1 MSLPHTEI
9 GKISRGTKPVRLD
22 TKRRFAWRG
31 EPLNSSSGS
40 SSPSASADTAGYIPE
55 IDALRAVAVIAV
67 MVFHLNEA
75 WLPGG
80 YTGVD
85 VFFAISGYVISS
97 SIFGHPSRQLPTYL
111 LRFYARR
118 VLRIIPALLVCLFV
132 TALAT
137 ALFIPDS
144 WLSHSNWQTAKFA
157 FLGLSNIA
165 LMRTDDAYFD
175 PRVEFN
181 PYTHTWS
188 LGIEEQF
195 YVVFPTLFFIWMA
208 YRFAVKRGRVAASS
222 ILPALLLVSLAYSA
236 YLTTHNPLH
245 AYYGLGSRFW
255 ELAAGA
261 LLFQL
266 HTVLPSWKKWGSA
279 SFRAAE
285 VMLSSILVLTAFF
298 FTPARDFPY
307 PWAIATILGTIG
319 LVDGLLSDAGR
330 RLWSARIF
338 RSSALVWIGKRSY
351 SLYLWHWPTYVLLR
365 WTVGLASWP
374 SRVIAVTAVVLLS
387 MASYRFVERPARY
400 LRATTDRRRLVVVAA
415 AIFAVLAVGKL
426 AGQLAMRQASLSL
439 SVTAKQ
445 PGLWHPEEWVPTRSA
460 DAGLCRVVS
469 ESRSMKGGGR
479 VAIYKP
485 AGCVGETS
493 AATLFVTG
501 NSHALAYIT
510 MLSKLASTGK
520 YKVEVYNRTGCGFL
534 SLSAPVAGEAADCQR
549 FYQEIKADILRGGR
563 AGDVLF
569 LPSLRLPRFG
579 DQWASFPEAEARQ
592 KVFGGEA
599 TRLRD
604 AAVEEA
610 PPILKPLLDAGI
622 NVILEAPK
630 PIFRAPAYRCADWF
644 NKNNPICAP
653 GLTVRRDEL
662 LEYRRPML
670 EAMKKLAHADG
681 RIAIWDPFD
690 TLCPE
695 KECQSIMGTVPVFFD
710 GDHVSG
716 AANEMLYPGF
726 ASFLTKARTASA
738 VDQPRAARLAYP
750 TGGSGKAGDRCCS
763 ES

>member
-1 MSLPHTEI
+1 MSLPHTES
-9 GKISRGTKPVRLD
+9 GKTSRVTKPVRLD

-31 EPLNSSSGS
+31 EPMNRSSRS
-40 SSPSASADTAGYIPE
+40 SPPSASADTAGYIPE

-97 SIFGHPSRQLPTYL
+97 SILGHPSRQLPTFL

-132 TALAT
+132 TAVAT

-144 WLSHSNWQTAKFA
+144 WLSHSNFQTAKFA

-208 YRFAVKRGRVAASS
+208 YRFAVKGGRVAASA
-222 ILPALLLVSLAYSA
+222 ILPILLLVSLAYCA
-236 YLTTHNPLH
+236 YITTHNPLH

-266 HTVLPSWKKWGSA
+266 HTVLPAWKRWGSA
-279 SFRAAE
+279 SVRAAE
-285 VMLSSILVLTAFF
+285 ATLSAILVLTAFF

-319 LVDGLLSDAGR
+319 LIDGLLSDAGR
-330 RLWSARIF
+330 RLSSAQIF
-338 RSSALVWIGKRSY
+338 RSTALVWIGKRSY
-351 SLYLWHWPTYVLLR
+351 SLYLWHWPVYVLLR

-374 SRVIAVTAVVLLS
+374 SRVIAVTVVVFLA

-415 AIFAVLAVGKL
+415 AVAAVLAVGKL
-426 AGQLAMRQASLSL
+426 AGQIAMRQTSLSL

-445 PGLWHPEEWVPTRSA
+445 PGLWHPEEWIPKRSA
-460 DAGLCRVVS
+460 DAGLCRVIS
-469 ESRSMKGGGR
+469 ESRSLRSGGR
-479 VAIYKP
+479 VETYKP

-493 AATLFVTG
+493 TATLFVTG

-510 MLSKLASTGK
+510 LLSKLASTGK
-520 YKVEVYNRTGCGFL
+520 YKVEVYHLTGCGFL
-534 SLSAPVAGEAADCQR
+534 SLSEPIGRETADCQR
-549 FYQEIKADILRGGR
+549 FYREIEGDILRDGR
-563 AGDVLF
+563 VGDVLF

-579 DQWASFPEAEARQ
+579 DQWASFPEAEARKQ
-592 KVFGGEA
+592 VFGTEA

-604 AAVEEA
+604 SAVTEA

-622 NVILEAPK
+622 NVVLEAPK

-670 EAMKKLAHADG
+670 EAMKTLAHADA

-690 TLCPE
+690 TLCPGE
-695 KECQSIMGTVPVFFD
+695 ECRSVMGGVPVFFD
-710 GDHVSG
+710 GDHLSG

-726 ASFLTKARTASA
+726 TRFLMQTRTPSS
-738 VDQPRAARLAYP
+738 VDQPRTAGFSHP
-750 TGGSGKAGDRCCS
+750 TEPPESVGYRCCS